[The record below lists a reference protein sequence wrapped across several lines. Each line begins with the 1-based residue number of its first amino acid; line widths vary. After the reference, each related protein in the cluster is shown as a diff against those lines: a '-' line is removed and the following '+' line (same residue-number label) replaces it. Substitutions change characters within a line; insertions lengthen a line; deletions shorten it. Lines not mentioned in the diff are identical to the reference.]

1 MEELQKKTLPSIQ
14 TIDHESQTDDHQHDK
29 LVQMNNKLKRILQLF
44 KEKIQR
50 AVAERPDIFDGVG
63 EETSERLDHLIST
76 VENQA
81 AQIDLL
87 HVERNQ
93 VEEQLRNEIKQLQ
106 RLVRRRRSKRFDIA
120 FCVLIP

>member
-1 MEELQKKTLPSIQ
+1 MEVLQKKTLPSIQ
-14 TIDHESQTDDHQHDK
+14 TIDHESQTDDHHHDK
-29 LVQMNNKLKRILQLF
+29 LVQVNNKLKRILQLF

-50 AVAERPDIFDGVG
+50 VVAERPDIFEGVG

-81 AQIDLL
+81 TQIDLL
-87 HVERNQ
+87 HAERNQ

-106 RLVRRRRSKRFDIA
+106 RLVTAHYLKEIEHN
-120 FCVLIP
+120 VMH

>member
-1 MEELQKKTLPSIQ
+1 MEELKKKTLSSIQ

-29 LVQMNNKLKRILQLF
+29 LVQMNNKMKRILQLF

-50 AVAERPDIFDGVG
+50 VVAQRPDIFDGVG

-81 AQIDLL
+81 TQIDLL
-87 HVERNQ
+87 HAERNQ

-106 RLVRRRRSKRFDIA
+106 RLVTAHYLQAIEHD
-120 FCVLIP
+120 VLH